1 MENRIMTF
9 GEFNSLYESYG
20 FMNEAA
26 DQAIFDPSNPTANA
40 KEIAQIFATSGATNE
55 ADISAYKAIVQGEK
69 GARVI
74 EIQKYLGI
82 TPADGIFGPGTAA
95 KVKAFQQANK
105 LTVDGK
111 VGVQTLRKLMSL
123 KGNIKDTVKQDALI
137 IKTFVV
143 KTAAQA
149 KTAGIDP
156 MLLLVFDRVVVT
168 KNGPVTYVVCY
179 PKADAAKTIKTLDG
193 KGLLK
198 ANWEWMKKAAEA
210 VGKALLYTVTG
221 VFVVAAE
228 IASAIISGIVSAGAF
243 LIKGAM
249 SAVGTVLQGLA
260 TVADWAA
267 KGAKQAYNKVV
278 AWGNNAWAS
287 VCKSAA
293 SVMKAS
299 VTGFTAFIDGIK
311 AGAKTLGYTLTGLA
325 IATWK
330 GIKSTF
336 SPAVKAI
343 VEAAKDGADFVKKGL
358 AWVGQNLKGSA
369 VAFAKTVK
377 GGWDATVTAT
387 KNAIAA
393 GKKIIADAGD
403 AIVKNYNA
411 AADAVTSTIDYWY
424 NLGKST
430 WESEEY
436 GYFFGD
442 DTIFEDLDWSMDYDY
457 DSDYNSDYDS
467 DYVEYVD

>member
-26 DQAIFDPSNPTANA
+26 DQALFDPSNPTANA

-55 ADISAYKAIVQGEK
+55 ADISAYRAIMQGEK

-82 TPADGIFGPGTAA
+82 TPADGIFGPGTTA

-137 IKTFVV
+137 TKTFIV

-149 KTAGIDP
+149 KAAGIDP
-156 MLLLVFDRVVVT
+156 LLLLIFDRVVVT
-168 KNGPVTYVVCY
+168 KNGTQTYVICF
-179 PKADAAKTIKTLDG
+179 PKSDAAKTVKTLDG

-198 ANWEWMKKAAEA
+198 ANWEWMKKGAEA

-221 VFVVAAE
+221 VMVVAADTANAL
-228 IASAIISGIVSAGAF
+228 IGGIVGAGAF
-243 LIKGAM
+243 LAKGVM
-249 SAVGTVLQGLA
+249 SAVGAAMQGLA

-267 KGAKQAYNKVV
+267 KGAKAAYNKV
-278 AWGNNAWAS
+278 AAFSNATWGIICKYSAYAMAKS
-287 VCKSAA
+287 VQA
-293 SVMKAS
+293 
-299 VTGFTAFIDGIK
+299 FTAFTDGLK
-311 AGAKTLGYTLTGLA
+311 TFGKTLAYTLTGLA
-325 IATWK
+325 ITTWK
-330 GIKSTF
+330 GLKSTF
-336 SPAVKAI
+336 SAAVKSI
-343 VEAAKDGADFVKKGL
+343 VEVAKDGADFVKRGL
-358 AWVGQNLKGSA
+358 VWVGKNVTNGYA
-369 VAFAKTVK
+369 AFAKTIK
-377 GGWDATVTAT
+377 GGWDATVSAT
-387 KNAIAA
+387 KTAIAA
-393 GKKIIADAGD
+393 GTAIVKSAGD
-403 AIVKNYNA
+403 AAVKAYN
-411 AADAVTSTIDYWY
+411 VTSNAITGAFTYLY
-424 NLGKST
+424 NTGKAAL
-430 WESEEY
+430 ESEEY

-442 DTIFEDLDWSMDYDY
+442 DTIFEDLDWSMDYD
-457 DSDYNSDYDS
+457 SDYDS